1 MRKFFVDFFGH
12 VRKRLV
18 KRTNVSFR
26 IFDVK
31 AWETNNYNTN
41 TAHHLKK

>member
-1 MRKFFVDFFGH
+1 MCKFFVDFFGH

-18 KRTNVSFR
+18 KRTNVSFK
-26 IFDVK
+26 IFDVTT
-31 AWETNNYNTN
+31 WETNNYNTN